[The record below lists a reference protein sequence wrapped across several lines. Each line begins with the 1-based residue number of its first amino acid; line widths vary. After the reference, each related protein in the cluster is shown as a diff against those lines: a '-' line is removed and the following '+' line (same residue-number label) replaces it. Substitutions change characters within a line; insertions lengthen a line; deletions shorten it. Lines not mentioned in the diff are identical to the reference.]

1 MVYQFT
7 DFVGYAPVE
16 AFDLGAGLE
25 VDDAVAEKVEGLVAY
40 VLRVVPVLKHG
51 TGGEFVPYLREVVNE
66 LVVLLRGMEILV
78 HVGHTDALHDIDD
91 EHGVVCGERAAPFGD
106 EVGMGY
112 VVLVGSVN
120 EGVHAVVDVLLDGIV
135 HGTFGVAGACA
146 VVVHAEAAA
155 AVDKFDVEAQCVEL
169 HVELCRLA
177 QGGGDAA
184 YFGDLRTDVEVD
196 ELEAVVH
203 AHLVEHLQC
212 FEQFRGVE
220 AELGG
225 VAAALL
231 PLARA
236 GGGQLDAD
244 AQVGAHAELLG
255 GLGDGVQLGQ
265 LFHHEEHALAHLLP
279 QQGQLDEVL
288 VLVAVAH
295 DEAVA
300 IHVGGQHGVELGF
313 GAGLQA
319 QVVLL
324 AVADDFLH
332 HGAHLV
338 HLDWIDD
345 EVLGLVVV
353 LRCGAGKAVGS
364 FFDAVVEDVGEAQKH
379 GSCYI
384 ARVEFVDHFFEVNAH
399 AVLTGRHVDVAFLVY
414 AEVVDS
420 PTFDVVEFLGIF
432 NSPFSHGCLWFL

>member
-1 MVYQFT
+1 
-7 DFVGYAPVE
+7 
-16 AFDLGAGLE
+16 
-25 VDDAVAEKVEGLVAY
+25 
-40 VLRVVPVLKHG
+40 
-51 TGGEFVPYLREVVNE
+51 
-66 LVVLLRGMEILV
+66 
-78 HVGHTDALHDIDD
+78 
-91 EHGVVCGERAAPFGD
+91 
-106 EVGMGY
+106 MGN
-112 VVLVGSVN
+112 VVLVGSVDK
-120 EGVHAVVDVLLDGIV
+120 GVYAVVDVLLDGIV
-135 HGTFGVAGACA
+135 HRTFGVAGACT
-146 VVVHAEAAA
+146 VVVHAESAAT
-155 AVDKFDVEAQCVEL
+155 VNKFDVEAQCVEL

-184 YFGDLRTDVEVD
+184 YLGDLRTDVEVN
-196 ELEAVVH
+196 ELQAVVH
-203 AHLVEHLQC
+203 AHLVEHFQS
-212 FEQFRGVE
+212 FEQFGGVE

-225 VAAALL
+225 VAAAFL

-244 AQVGAHAELLG
+244 AQVGTHAELFG

-265 LFHHEEHALAHLLP
+265 LFHHEEDALAHFLT

-300 IHVGGQHGVELGF
+300 VHIGGQHSVKLRF

-338 HLDWIDD
+338 HLDGIDD
-345 EVLGLVVV
+345 EVFGLVVV
-353 LRCGAGKAVGS
+353 LRCSAGKAVGS
-364 FFDAVVEDVGEAQKH
+364 FFDAVVEDVGETQKH

-384 ARVEFVDHFFEVNAH
+384 A
-399 AVLTGRHVDVAFLVY
+399 
-414 AEVVDS
+414 
-420 PTFDVVEFLGIF
+420 
-432 NSPFSHGCLWFL
+432 